1 MGSQEVPAQ
10 ENSTQARGP
19 PGQAPADVETSLP
32 YKALGYPAK
41 IFPTTSDTGPY
52 TCVAQTR
59 AQLPGPESAGEVS
72 PWTSVSRSGKWQCR
86 PGHGRM

>member
-41 IFPTTSDTGPY
+41 IFPTTRGS
-52 TCVAQTR
+52 C
-59 AQLPGPESAGEVS
+59 
-72 PWTSVSRSGKWQCR
+72 
-86 PGHGRM
+86 